1 MNLLEFYTKGA
12 KATEGVW
19 IDVGDGTRLKIA
31 RMDNPNYTA
40 FIQTQK
46 AKIGRR
52 PSDELAQEVI
62 IDAAA
67 HTLLLDWE
75 GLKLGD
81 EEVPYSTDYAAKLMR
96 ELKGFHEMILGYAY
110 DGQNFREDEI
120 DGIVAELRPT

>member
-31 RMDNPNYTA
+31 RMDNP
-40 FIQTQK
+40 
-46 AKIGRR
+46 KIGRR